1 MVAAA
6 VLVVGCGSGPP
17 DASGI
22 PVLAKATGLE
32 KTALNVSVV
41 PAVGAAGFFIALHDG
56 LFAKEGLT
64 VRYVPAT
71 SSQTVIA
78 GQIKGQYD
86 ITGGN
91 YVSYIQAQVQG
102 DARSVGGLEIAAEG
116 SLMEPGDHLIL
127 TRPNS
132 GIQTLSD
139 LKGRYVA
146 LNAPG
151 NVDSLMLASA
161 LVSDDVPV
169 KDVHF
174 TVGVPFPAM
183 AAALKAGEYTDPVS
197 HKAMP
202 VDAVAAAAPYS
213 AEIQDED
220 GAVTVADL
228 DEGATAEF
236 PIVGYAVTRSWASA
250 HPKTLTAFLTALRAG
265 QEIADTSRV
274 AVETA
279 FEALPVGQ
287 GHIDNMTAAVMA
299 LNSYPLG
306 IDATRLQRVADVM
319 YEFGLLSRHFNVQ
332 TMLPLGRFRSQRDLG
347 PAWSAVRPAKAPAT
361 LAT

>member
-1 MVAAA
+1 MPLNVTPGVQRISLMVVAA
-6 VLVVGCGSGPP
+6 VLVVGCSSGPP

-22 PVLAKATGLE
+22 PVLAKAAGLE

-56 LFAKEGLT
+56 LFAQEGLT
-64 VRYVPAT
+64 VRYIPAT

-161 LVSDDVPV
+161 LVSDNVPV

-197 HKAMP
+197 HKTMP

-220 GAVTVADL
+220 GAGTVADL
-228 DEGATAEF
+228 DDGATAEF

-250 HPKTLTAFLTALRAG
+250 HPRTLTAFLTALRAG

-319 YEFGLLSRHFNVQ
+319 YEFGLLTRHFNVQ
-332 TMLPLGRFRSQRDLG
+332 TMLPLGRLRG
-347 PAWSAVRPAKAPAT
+347 
-361 LAT
+361 